1 MVKKYMQ
8 KGWIRFI
15 VIFIMVMGMTFRKDI
30 SQLPVLIRIAV
41 MAVVLLSAIAMLA
54 HELQLAKERVRDD
67 RSSRLYR
74 WICVMDI
81 ILVLLYFVVVFAPL
95 KKTVVLILLAVVFGV
110 GILSEIVDTRL
121 EKYN

>member
-8 KGWIRFI
+8 KGWSRFI
-15 VIFIMVMGMTFRKDI
+15 VIFIMVMAMTFRKDI

-74 WICVMDI
+74 WICVLDI

-95 KKTVVLILLAVVFGV
+95 KKTVVLILLAVVFGA